1 MTKLRERFWPKVL
14 AILLVAASGFAVCF
28 AGISA
33 ALEMTCYGMTDETSE
48 ITWYCANSGGYAK
61 DIMDYYLLSLGEDSL
76 TYLGRQALEEETD
89 YLASGNTNIR
99 YRVMDMDGTAYAS
112 NADDFEAETDADSL
126 YQQVY
131 TLGELCLMGQALSEE
146 SDSFEPSSTV
156 CWLQGNTEVLTDSAS
171 ALMALVEGMVTEY
184 PEDSNG
190 SALLEGTQL
199 KALYDTLLED
209 DIVLWKITDTEAP
222 SYLYAYLQAVV
233 CEYYSSGSYETLA
246 MEILN
251 EDGFYENNAEFLYE
265 NAALLEEADAALTDS
280 AEYDVE
286 DNTETAVDGDTV
298 SSVVA
303 SAGKTVE
310 DYQAA
315 VLFLDYAKALDE
327 ALNDLCRTDCCIL
340 EMGIVSNGWVTEDSV
355 SNYVQH
361 LVNWENNFYVEALAA
376 GAGALVLLLALIW
389 LMNAAGHAK
398 GQEGIHLCTLARCP
412 QDVMLCLS
420 AVAAVAI
427 VYGAVVLWQN
437 ADIPSRFFL
446 LDQGYELEWQV
457 ALSAVCGILT
467 LAMLSLLPLVLGVT
481 VQLKDRSLLRR
492 TLIAHIL
499 LLCWRVLRLLFR
511 GLVRLVR
518 AIPTTW
524 QAVELYVVFCASAL
538 ALAYVNCGGHGRI
551 RTVAGWLLVGLLLL
565 GLWWTVRR
573 QSGWL
578 RVQKGG
584 EVLASGDLSYQ
595 TDTTGLPKDLR
606 RHAEHMNTASQ
617 AMEQAV
623 SERIK
628 SDRFRTELITNV
640 SHDLKTPLTS
650 IINYV
655 DLLKKLNLQDET
667 ARAYLDVL
675 DRKSQRLKTLTD
687 DLVEASKASAGVLTV
702 NKEQLDLSQ
711 LVHQAVGEYEDR
723 LERARLEVRVQAP
736 KEPIFVMADGRHTW
750 RILENL
756 LSNCTKYAMPG
767 TRVYVDLVKKDGF
780 AAVSV
785 KNISADPLNIPA
797 DELME
802 RFVQGD
808 ESRSAEGSGLGLSIA
823 QSLAKLQ
830 GAEFQLAVD
839 GDLFKAS
846 LTFPVE
852 EALQTEALP
861 PDEVLPQ

>member
-1 MTKLRERFWPKVL
+1 M
-14 AILLVAASGFAVCF
+14 
-28 AGISA
+28 
-33 ALEMTCYGMTDETSE
+33 
-48 ITWYCANSGGYAK
+48 
-61 DIMDYYLLSLGEDSL
+61 
-76 TYLGRQALEEETD
+76 
-89 YLASGNTNIR
+89 
-99 YRVMDMDGTAYAS
+99 
-112 NADDFEAETDADSL
+112 
-126 YQQVY
+126 
-131 TLGELCLMGQALSEE
+131 
-146 SDSFEPSSTV
+146 
-156 CWLQGNTEVLTDSAS
+156 
-171 ALMALVEGMVTEY
+171 
-184 PEDSNG
+184 
-190 SALLEGTQL
+190 
-199 KALYDTLLED
+199 
-209 DIVLWKITDTEAP
+209 
-222 SYLYAYLQAVV
+222 
-233 CEYYSSGSYETLA
+233 
-246 MEILN
+246 
-251 EDGFYENNAEFLYE
+251 
-265 NAALLEEADAALTDS
+265 
-280 AEYDVE
+280 
-286 DNTETAVDGDTV
+286 
-298 SSVVA
+298 
-303 SAGKTVE
+303 
-310 DYQAA
+310 
-315 VLFLDYAKALDE
+315 
-327 ALNDLCRTDCCIL
+327 
-340 EMGIVSNGWVTEDSV
+340 TEDSV
-355 SNYVQH
+355 SDYVQH
-361 LVNWENNFYVEALAA
+361 LINWENNFYVDVLMA
-376 GAGALVLLLALIW
+376 GSGALMLLLSLLW

-398 GQEGIHLCTLARCP
+398 GTEGIHLCTLAKCP

-420 AVAAVAI
+420 VGAALFWVYAAVL
-427 VYGAVVLWQN
+427 LWRGI
-437 ADIPSRFFL
+437 DLTL
-446 LDQGYELEWQV
+446 LLEQGYVLEWQM
-457 ALSAVCGILT
+457 ALAAVCGILT
-467 LAMLSLLPLVLGVT
+467 LAMLSLLPLLLGAT
-481 VQLKDRSLLRR
+481 VQLKDHSLLRR
-492 TLIAHIL
+492 TLIARIL
-499 LLCWRVLRLLFR
+499 LLCWRVLRLVLR

-524 QAVELYVVFCASAL
+524 RAVELYVIFCVGTLVLSCAAFSWSGILRVGAS
-538 ALAYVNCGGHGRI
+538 
-551 RTVAGWLLVGLLLL
+551 WLLAGLLLL

-595 TDTTGLPKDLR
+595 TDTTGLPRDLR

-617 AMEQAV
+617 AMEQSV

-667 ARAYLDVL
+667 AREYLDVL
-675 DRKSQRLKTLTD
+675 DRKSQRLKTLTE

-702 NKEQLDLSQ
+702 NKERLDLSQ
-711 LVHQAVGEYEDR
+711 LVHQAIGEYEDR
-723 LERARLEVRVQAP
+723 LERAKLEVRVQAP

-797 DELME
+797 SELME

-808 ESRSAEGSGLGLSIA
+808 ESRSTEGSGLGLSIA
-823 QSLAKLQ
+823 QSLARLQ

-852 EALQTEALP
+852 EALQDEALP

>member
-1 MTKLRERFWPKVL
+1 MTKLRERFWPKVF

-48 ITWYCANSGGYAK
+48 ITWYCANSGSYTE
-61 DIMDYYLLSLGEDSL
+61 DIMRYYLLSLGEDSL
-76 TYLGRQALEEETD
+76 TYLGRQALDEEAD
-89 YLASGNTNIR
+89 YLASDNTNIR

-131 TLGELCLMGQALSEE
+131 TLGELCLMGLELSEE
-146 SDSFEPSSTV
+146 SDSFDQSSAV
-156 CWLQGNTEVLTDSAS
+156 CWLQGSSEALIDSAS
-171 ALMALVEGMVTEY
+171 AVMVLVDALVAEY

-190 SALLEGTQL
+190 GALLAGTQL
-199 KALYDTLLED
+199 EALYDALLKD
-209 DIVLWKITDTEAP
+209 DIVLWKINDTEVP
-222 SYLYAYLQAVV
+222 SYLCAYLQAVV
-233 CEYYSSGSYETLA
+233 CEYYNAERYEDLA
-246 MEILN
+246 LLVLN
-251 EDGFYENNAEFLYE
+251 EDGFYEGNADLLYE
-265 NAALLEEADAALTDS
+265 NAALLEEAGAAWSETDTNLTES
-280 AEYDVE
+280 AEYVAE
-286 DNTETAVDGDTV
+286 GATEAAVDGDTASSASV
-298 SSVVA
+298 SV
-303 SAGKTVE
+303 GKTAE

-315 VLFLDYAKALDE
+315 VLLLDYAEALDE
-327 ALNDLCRTDCCIL
+327 ALTDLCRTDCCIL

-361 LVNWENNFYVEALAA
+361 LVNWENNFLVDVVAA
-376 GAGALVLLLALIW
+376 GAAALVLLLALIW
-389 LMNAAGHAK
+389 LMNAAGHARGK
-398 GQEGIHLCTLARCP
+398 EGIHLCTLARCP

-420 AVAAVAI
+420 AGAAVAI
-427 VYGAVVLWQN
+427 VYGAVVLWMN

-446 LDQGYELEWQV
+446 LDQGYELEWQL

-467 LAMLSLLPLVLGVT
+467 LAGLSLLPLVLGVT

-492 TLIAHIL
+492 TLIARIL
-499 LLCWRVLRLLFR
+499 TLLWRVLRLLFR
-511 GLVRLVR
+511 GVVRLVR
-518 AIPTTW
+518 AIPSTW
-524 QAVELYVVFCASAL
+524 QSVELYVVFCISAL
-538 ALAYVNCGGHGRI
+538 ALAYVNCGGYGRI
-551 RTVAGWLLVGLLLL
+551 RTVAGWLLAGLLLL

-675 DRKSQRLKTLTD
+675 DRKSQRLKSLTE

-702 NKEQLDLSQ
+702 NKERLDLSQ
-711 LVHQAVGEYEDR
+711 LVHQAIGEYEDR
-723 LERARLEVRVQAP
+723 LDRAKLEVRVQAP

-767 TRVYVDLVKKDGF
+767 TRL
-780 AAVSV
+780 
-785 KNISADPLNIPA
+785 
-797 DELME
+797 
-802 RFVQGD
+802 
-808 ESRSAEGSGLGLSIA
+808 
-823 QSLAKLQ
+823 
-830 GAEFQLAVD
+830 
-839 GDLFKAS
+839 
-846 LTFPVE
+846 
-852 EALQTEALP
+852 
-861 PDEVLPQ
+861 